1 VIPPILQL
9 APTLTL
15 EQAVAEAVAAGATC
29 WTVPLDGTF
38 DNARADRISVE
49 LVSWIR
55 AHYDLDEITHG
66 EDKP

>member
-1 VIPPILQL
+1 VIPPILLL

-29 WTVPLDGTF
+29 WSGSFF

-55 AHYDLDEITHG
+55 AHYDLDEITHS

>member
-9 APTLTL
+9 PPTLTL

-29 WTVPLDGTF
+29 WSGSTF

-55 AHYDLDEITHG
+55 AHNWVDLMFTK
-66 EDKP
+66 DKL